1 MMRVNSIKFT
11 PACESSSN
19 ATRSRATSAASSSR
33 HCEVNIQQKGNNTQ
47 KNIIPARNPKQS
59 GGSKKI
65 VHFNVDGDGSA
76 DDDVDDD
83 GDVDDDDDDGDGNA
97 DDDDERRW

>member
-33 HCEVNIQQKGNNTQ
+33 HCEVNIQQKGN
-47 KNIIPARNPKQS
+47 KVILKKYYPGKKPKQS

-97 DDDDERRW
+97 DDDERRW